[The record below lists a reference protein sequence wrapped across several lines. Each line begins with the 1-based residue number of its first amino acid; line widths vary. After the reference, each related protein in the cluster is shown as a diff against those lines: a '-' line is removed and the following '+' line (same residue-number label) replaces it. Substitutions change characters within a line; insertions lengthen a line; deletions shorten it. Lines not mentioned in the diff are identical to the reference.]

1 MEKDEIEYQN
11 LILENAKSLFSKLK
25 ISLSPKNNHITAM
38 GEKKESQ
45 KSIKRLENIPVFSR
59 VQETSDNLLNF
70 SLNESRSDC
79 NEQNVNVESSIP

>member
-1 MEKDEIEYQN
+1 
-11 LILENAKSLFSKLK
+11 
-25 ISLSPKNNHITAM
+25 M

-79 NEQNVNVESSIP
+79 NEQNVNVESSIPWQGCNLATTTTFGILFADFTHPMGLREMKLA